1 MFDLSFGEIIMVVVV
16 AVVFI
21 GPKEL
26 PTVIRALSKGL
37 KAVRALTAEVRGM
50 FDDLAKE
57 SGVDELKSEVKMIQG
72 DDGKWYESY
81 PHVVPPLPQDT
92 PKETL

>member
-1 MFDLSFGEIIMVVVV
+1 MFDLSLAEVLLVVVV

-26 PTVIRALSKGL
+26 PTVVRGAAKLIRALKNLTGEMR
-37 KAVRALTAEVRGM
+37 KA
-50 FDDLAKE
+50 FDDLAEE
-57 SGVDELKSEVKMIQG
+57 SGIKDDIKMIQG

-81 PHVVPPLPQDT
+81 PLT
-92 PKETL
+92 PDDKHE